1 MKQRALAV
9 VGAAVL
15 AAGLL
20 AGCSSAKG
28 NANRGGAGNAGGRG
42 SAGGGGGG
50 GAGQAT
56 TPDPCTLVTVAE
68 AATALGEDASQ
79 LTKDTH
85 QDEAN
90 GVITLV
96 CDYNDASGGAVEI
109 SAAPGSYDKQEV
121 TDVQTAYSKSSL
133 VNIGDGGVAFGLG
146 SSNRVVEFWAHG
158 FRVQT
163 GVTSFS
169 GSAPDPATSA
179 ATLAKAALARL
190 P

>member
-1 MKQRALAV
+1 MKERALAV

-15 AAGLL
+15 AVGLL
-20 AGCSSAKG
+20 AGCSSAKSNPSG
-28 NANRGGAGNAGGRG
+28 SHGDSGG
-42 SAGGGGGG
+42 AGGGG
-50 GAGQAT
+50 GQAT

-68 AATALGEDASQ
+68 AGTALGENASQ

-85 QDEAN
+85 QNEAN

-96 CDYNDASGGAVEI
+96 CDYNDDSGGAVEI
-109 SAAPGSYDKQEV
+109 SVAPGSYDQNEV
-121 TDVQTAYSKSSL
+121 TTIQTAYSKSSL

-146 SSNRVVEFWAHG
+146 SSNRAVEFWAHG

-163 GVTSFS
+163 GVTAFS
-169 GSAPDPATSA
+169 STAPDMATSA
-179 ATLAKAALARL
+179 TNLAKAALARL